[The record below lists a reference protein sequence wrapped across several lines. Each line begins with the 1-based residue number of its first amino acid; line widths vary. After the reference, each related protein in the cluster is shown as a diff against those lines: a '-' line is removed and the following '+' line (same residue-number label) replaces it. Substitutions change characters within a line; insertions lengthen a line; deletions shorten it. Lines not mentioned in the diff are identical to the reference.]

1 MYVYTYVF
9 LNIIPQTLH
18 SCHNRLQRC
27 LLSPLVVHYDESAAK
42 HNQRA
47 NLSVEESTKEQ
58 RRRNDGNS
66 DLCMR
71 ACVRAGRR
79 SDLHRQD
86 ASQQT
91 GTSSKTAER
100 AATTGERETRGAEL
114 CVSPSVCQSSV
125 IIPPL
130 LLPPQAPLFRSER
143 TRGGPILSSSLCVLC
158 KKKRNEKETQKKK
171 NTLKVA
177 SVVDP
182 NCNFQLLHNSLLQAV
197 LSLSLSLFSAMHE
210 K

>member
-1 MYVYTYVF
+1 MMRAQQNTISGLICPWRSQQKSRGEEMMV
-9 LNIIPQTLH
+9 IPI
-18 SCHNRLQRC
+18 S
-27 LLSPLVVHYDESAAK
+27 
-42 HNQRA
+42 
-47 NLSVEESTKEQ
+47 
-58 RRRNDGNS
+58 
-66 DLCMR
+66 
-71 ACVRAGRR
+71 ACVRACRR

-114 CVSPSVCQSSV
+114 CVSPSVCQPSV

-130 LLPPQAPLFRSER
+130 LLPPQARLFRSER

-158 KKKRNEKETQKKK
+158 KKRNEKETRKKK
-171 NTLKVA
+171 THSVA

-182 NCNFQLLHNSLLQAV
+182 NCNFQLLHNSLLQAI